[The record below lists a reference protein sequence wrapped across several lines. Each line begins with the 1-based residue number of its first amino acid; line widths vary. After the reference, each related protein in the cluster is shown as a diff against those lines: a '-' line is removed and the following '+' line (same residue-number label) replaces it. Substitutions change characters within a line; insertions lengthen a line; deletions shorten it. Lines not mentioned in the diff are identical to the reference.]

1 MVSQLAMAHERQL
14 IEKGS
19 TVKLVCDV
27 TKVISKSSS
36 DDTEDDLGRKK
47 ETTAPIK
54 LQLVKKGILRDQYID
69 IDLSKKD
76 NPFTP
81 ES

>member
-1 MVSQLAMAHERQL
+1 MSQLAMAHERQL
-14 IEKGS
+14 IEKGCIVRLTS
-19 TVKLVCDV
+19 DE
-27 TKVISKSSS
+27 TKSVSKAEN
-36 DDTEDDLGRKK
+36 DEEEDNGQRK
-47 ETTAPIK
+47 ETIAPIK
-54 LQLVKKGILRDQYID
+54 LQLVKKGRVRDQYID

>member
-19 TVKLVCDV
+19 TVRLTCDEMKSV
-27 TKVISKSSS
+27 SKAEN
-36 DDTEDDLGRKK
+36 DEVEDNGLTK
-47 ETTAPIK
+47 ETIAPIK
-54 LQLVKKGILRDQYID
+54 LQLVKKGRLRDQYID